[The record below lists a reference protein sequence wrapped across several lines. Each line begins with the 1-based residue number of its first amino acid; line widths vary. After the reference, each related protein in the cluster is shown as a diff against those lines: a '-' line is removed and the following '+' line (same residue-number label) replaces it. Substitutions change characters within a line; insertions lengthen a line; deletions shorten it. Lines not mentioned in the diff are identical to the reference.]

1 MFFYNLFCKKNK
13 MSPVL
18 DNLEGFYM
26 KNPLLDH
33 CLICKA
39 TDIEMFVVQNRLMCK
54 DCIKK
59 FDEFVKKSNKQKE
72 QEQQE
77 QEHVASV

>member
-1 MFFYNLFCKKNK
+1 
-13 MSPVL
+13 
-18 DNLEGFYM
+18 
-26 KNPLLDH
+26 
-33 CLICKA
+33 
-39 TDIEMFVVQNRLMCK
+39 MFVVKNRLMCK

-77 QEHVASV
+77 QQEQEQVASV